1 MFNETTLSGIKPE
14 LMTDKVKE
22 VLNFEKEDNKAVVL
36 SSGGL
41 DSLVVLKYA
50 IERFG
55 AENVVTLDFFYGQN
69 HAILIFG

>member
-22 VLNFEKEDNKAVVL
+22 VLNFKKEDNKAVVL

-55 AENVVTLDFFYGQN
+55 AENVVTAQ
-69 HAILIFG
+69 

>member
-55 AENVVTLDFFYGQN
+55 AENVVTAQ
-69 HAILIFG
+69 